1 MPGNRGS
8 RHPYADPGLWSL
20 LSIALI
26 VLLQVVLLQVALN
39 RLVWGFY
46 GEVIPPVI
54 GSLLLVILSWFLYR
68 RVPPA

>member
-1 MPGNRGS
+1 MQGRDE
-8 RHPYADPGLWSL
+8 HPYADPGLRSL
-20 LSIALI
+20 LAIALL

-46 GEVIPPVI
+46 SEVLPAVI
-54 GSLLLVILSWFLYR
+54 GVLILSLLSWFVYR

>member
-1 MPGNRGS
+1 MRDS
-8 RHPYADPGLWSL
+8 RHPHADPGLRSL
-20 LSIALI
+20 LSLGLI

-46 GEVIPPVI
+46 GEVLPPVV
-54 GSLLLVILSWFLYR
+54 GSLALVVLAWFVYQ